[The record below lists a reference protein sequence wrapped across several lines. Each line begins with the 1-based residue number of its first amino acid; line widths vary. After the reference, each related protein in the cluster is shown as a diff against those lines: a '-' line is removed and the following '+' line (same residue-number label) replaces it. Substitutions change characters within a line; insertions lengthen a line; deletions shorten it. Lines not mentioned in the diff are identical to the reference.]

1 MTCPVRLKEKKCFP
15 KKVMIE
21 VFILNDFL
29 D

>member
-1 MTCPVRLKEKKCFP
+1 MICPVRLKGKKCFP

-21 VFILNDFL
+21 VFTLNDFL